1 MDGIILIDKPKGV
14 TSHDI
19 VYKVK
24 KLLNEKVGHT
34 GTLDPNATGVLPLLV
49 GRGTKLSK
57 YLMNHDKTYIVT
69 LKLGEK
75 TDTADSEGKV
85 IEKKEVSKEVFS
97 KEKLLQTFSNF
108 TGKIL
113 QTPPIYSAIKV
124 NGKKLYEYARK
135 GQQVEIKP
143 RQIEIYNIDLI
154 DYSPKEK
161 QIKFEVFCGKGT
173 YIRSLC
179 EDIATKFGTVG
190 YMKSLKRTQVGDFKI
205 KDSITVEELNKIVEN
220 SNMANTKNNE
230 ANNKANNKMSNEI
243 DKKIISVEKIFE
255 ASPSIELDER
265 KLKLFLNGVM
275 LTQKYDNGV
284 YKIYSHESNNINQ
297 FIGTGTIKDNLLKRD
312 IIL

>member
-1 MDGIILIDKPKGV
+1 MDGIIIINKPKGC

-19 VYKVK
+19 VYKIK

-34 GTLDPNATGVLPLLV
+34 GTLDPMAEGVLPILI
-49 GRGTKLSK
+49 GKGTLLSK
-57 YLMNHDKTYIVT
+57 YLINHNKKYIVE
-69 LKLGEK
+69 LKLGTK
-75 TDTADSEGKV
+75 TDTADSEGKT
-85 IEKKEVSKEVFS
+85 IEEQPVNET
-97 KEKLLQTFSNF
+97 LLTQENIT
-108 TGKIL
+108 KIL
-113 QTPPIYSAIKV
+113 QTFIGKQEQVPPIYSAIKV

-135 GQQVEIKP
+135 GQQVELKP

-230 ANNKANNKMSNEI
+230 ANNKMSNEI

-275 LTQKYDNGV
+275 LTQKYDDGV
-284 YKIYSHESNNINQ
+284 YKIYSHESNNINK
-297 FIGTGTIKDNLLKRD
+297 FIGTGTIKDNLLKRE